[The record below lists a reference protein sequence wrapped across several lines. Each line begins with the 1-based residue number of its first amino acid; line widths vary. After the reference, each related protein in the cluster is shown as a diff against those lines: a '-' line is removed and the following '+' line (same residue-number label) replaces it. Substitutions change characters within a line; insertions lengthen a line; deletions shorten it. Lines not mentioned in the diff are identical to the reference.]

1 MGDSDEGP
9 LLGTVRVPPT
19 RMNSRF
25 DPTFDFRT
33 EATGKRPDPDATSP
47 TLRAYHKLLWSKPL
61 PNGDSFELTET
72 TPRMSLRHRS
82 KRGEYRLA
90 SDSAIPTF
98 IRYRRM
104 AHIIPLIPKSEEK
117 EFDTITYQM
126 GGMML
131 FPGNKIG
138 GRPTINGA
146 RGLYRRISD
155 RLDLTVECIRL
166 HYLGETSPLADV
178 LDRYSDFFALFEDF
192 NGFVGFFLLQDLA
205 SEDRAAV
212 KFFMSFDGFGMS
224 PLPASVEAYK
234 AYRQNAVGFVQA
246 RNRRMAEYVAGR

>member
-1 MGDSDEGP
+1 MGEF
-9 LLGTVRVPPT
+9 TA
-19 RMNSRF
+19 F

-33 EATGKRPDPDATSP
+33 EASGKRPDPDATSP

-82 KRGEYRLA
+82 KRGEFILA

-104 AHIIPLIPKSEEK
+104 KDIISRIPESEEK

-131 FPGNKIG
+131 FPGNRIG
-138 GRPTINGA
+138 GKPTINGA

-166 HYLGETSPLADV
+166 HYLGETSPLAEP
-178 LDRYSDFFALFEDF
+178 LDRYRDFFALFEDF
-192 NGFVGFFLLQDLA
+192 TGYIEFFLLQDLV
-205 SEDRAAV
+205 SEDRSAV
-212 KFFMSFDGFGMS
+212 KFFMPFDGFGMS
-224 PLPASVEAYK
+224 PLPASVEAYRN
-234 AYRQNAVGFVQA
+234 YRQNAIRFVGA
-246 RNRRMAEYVAGR
+246 RNRRMADYVAGR

>member
-1 MGDSDEGP
+1 MGEI
-9 LLGTVRVPPT
+9 TA
-19 RMNSRF
+19 F
-25 DPTFDFRT
+25 DPTFDFRP
-33 EATGKRPDPDATSP
+33 EASGKKPDPDATSP

-61 PNGDSFELTET
+61 PNGDPFELSDT
-72 TPRMSLRHRS
+72 TRGAYLHHRS
-82 KRGEYRLA
+82 KRGEFRLA
-90 SDSAIPTF
+90 SDSAMPTF
-98 IRYRRM
+98 ITYKRM
-104 AHIIPLIPKSEEK
+104 AHIIPLILGSERE

-138 GRPTINGA
+138 GKPTINGA

-166 HYLGETSPLADV
+166 HYLGETSPLADP
-178 LDRYSDFFALFEDF
+178 LDRYSDFFALFENF
-192 NGFVGFFLLQDLA
+192 NGYVGFFLLQDLV
-205 SEDRAAV
+205 SEDRSAV

-224 PLPASVEAYK
+224 PLPASVEAYRG
-234 AYRQNAVGFVQA
+234 YRQNAVGFVQA